1 MNEQQL
7 HLQSAI
13 QQQNELI
20 QEIQELN
27 TKIVEKREM
36 AVKLQGIIEYLQQT
50 GVTVPEPEVTE
61 ETAEAEVAA
70 E

>member
-1 MNEQQL
+1 MNDQQL

-13 QQQNELI
+13 QQQSELI

-50 GVTVPEPEVTE
+50 GVTVPEPEVAE

>member
-13 QQQNELI
+13 QQQSELI

-50 GVTVPEPEVTE
+50 GVTVPEPEVAE

>member
-1 MNEQQL
+1 MNDQQL

-13 QQQNELI
+13 QQQSELI

-50 GVTVPEPEVTE
+50 GVTVPEPEVVE
-61 ETAEAEVAA
+61 ETTEAEVAA

>member
-13 QQQNELI
+13 QQQSDLI

-27 TKIVEKREM
+27 TKVVEKREM

-50 GVTVPEPEVTE
+50 GVTLPEPEVTE
-61 ETAEAEVAA
+61 EPVEETEVPA
-70 E
+70 